1 MSLKRFS
8 LFSALTILFTI
19 GSVIAAD
26 MSNEAIEQRIKPV
39 GSLYLEGDAP
49 IVKVAAG
56 PRGGELVYNTY
67 CSACH
72 TSGVMNAPKKG
83 DAADWKDRL
92 AQGQEILAK
101 HAIEGFNAM
110 PAKGS
115 CMDCSDEEIIAAIN
129 YMTEGLTQ

>member
-8 LFSALTILFTI
+8 LFSALTILFTV

-26 MSNEAIEQRIKPV
+26 MSNEAIEQRINPV

-49 IVKVAAG
+49 IVKVAAS
-56 PRGGELVYNTY
+56 PRGGEQVYNTY